1 MTPHTIYFV
10 RHGETVWNAERRWQ
24 GRKDSALTAAG
35 RGHARRNAETLASAV
50 PDIATLPF
58 VSSPLG
64 RARET
69 MDIIRE
75 HLGLPRDG
83 YAVDDRLAELGFG
96 GWEGMTAKE
105 IKAAA
110 PEAWATFLA
119 SPWEGAPGGESYAQM
134 AARLQAWVA
143 SLEGDVVAVA
153 HGAVGRALRCLNLGL
168 PVPEMPG
175 FQATENDL
183 VYRLTRGTEAVF

>member
-1 MTPHTIYFV
+1 
-10 RHGETVWNAERRWQ
+10 
-24 GRKDSALTAAG
+24 
-35 RGHARRNAETLASAV
+35 
-50 PDIATLPF
+50 LPF

-75 HLGLPRDG
+75 HLGLPREG
-83 YAVDDRLAELGFG
+83 YSVDERLAELGFG

-105 IKAAA
+105 IKTAA
-110 PEAWATFLA
+110 PEAWETFLA
-119 SPWEGAPGGESYAQM
+119 APWEGAPGGESYAEM
-134 AARLQAWVA
+134 AARLKAWVA

-168 PVPEMPG
+168 AVPEMPG

>member
-1 MTPHTIYFV
+1 MTPHTIYYV

-24 GRKDSALTAAG
+24 GRKDSPLTEAG
-35 RGHARRNAETLASAV
+35 REHARANAGTLLAAA
-50 PDIATLPF
+50 PDIRALPF

-69 MDIIRE
+69 MHIIRE
-75 HLGLPRDG
+75 CLDLPRDG
-83 YAVDDRLAELGFG
+83 YTVDERLAELGFG

-105 IKAAA
+105 IRAAA

-119 SPWEGAPGGESYAQM
+119 SPWQGAPGGESYAQM
-134 AARLQAWVA
+134 ATRLQAWVGE
-143 SLEGDVVAVA
+143 LRNDIVTVA

-168 PVPEMPG
+168 PVEEMPG

-183 VYRLTRGTEAVF
+183 VYRLTRGTEAMF